1 MFHNERRFDYGL
13 RGAPQRSRERTAP
26 LPDRRQDAEQGAR
39 TGDRRPDRVTDPYSH
54 DYVYGGRGAR
64 IPRNSFA
71 YSDDHPGRLT
81 DRNLEQGYTG
91 RSGPQETTRYPSD
104 TSGRNS
110 SDL

>member
-1 MFHNERRFDYGL
+1 MFQDERRFDYGL
-13 RGAPQRSRERTAP
+13 RGAPQRSGERTAP
-26 LPDRRQDAEQGAR
+26 LPDRRQESEQNTR
-39 TGDRRPDRVTDPYSH
+39 SGDRRPSRVLDPYSP

-81 DRNLEQGYTG
+81 PSNHEQEYTG
-91 RSGPQETTRYPSD
+91 RPVRYEGPRSRAET
-104 TSGRNS
+104 GRRHS